1 MVINYFSVYLNQLEQ
16 KYICKYKQIFLIL
29 QTIVIHFLRLSSY
42 SFIRIIIIFLHTHH
56 VFPPITIDII
66 LFYVAKHNKKFVNQ
80 HKLQQ

>member
-42 SFIRIIIIFLHTHH
+42 SFIRIMFFRQSRLM
-56 VFPPITIDII
+56 
-66 LFYVAKHNKKFVNQ
+66 
-80 HKLQQ
+80 